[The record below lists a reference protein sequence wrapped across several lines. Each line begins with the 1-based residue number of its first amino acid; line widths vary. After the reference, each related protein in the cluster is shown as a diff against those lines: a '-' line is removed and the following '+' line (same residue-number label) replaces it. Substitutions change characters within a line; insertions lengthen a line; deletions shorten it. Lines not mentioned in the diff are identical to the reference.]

1 MKLLK
6 VIPILAML
14 LVGVISSCS
23 TDMDSTEIVVA
34 NSKYETTSMT
44 AAKQS
49 AATQSKISKL
59 KGGNFGVIGNFVILS
74 KTGIKDVYKSAVTVD
89 VGASPI
95 TGAAILLKCDEVTA
109 TIYTVDATGR
119 SNPDYLNLGAG
130 SIGARTLKIGLYTW
144 TGNLLIPTDIAISDS
159 LTDVWIFQGAG
170 NLDMS
175 STVKITSAGGAQAKA
190 IFWQTAGAVTRGT
203 TSHFEENI
211 VSQTGINLKTGSSI
225 NRRMM
230 AQNLVT
236 LQMKTVTRPQ

>member
-1 MKLLK
+1 MQ
-6 VIPILAML
+6 
-14 LVGVISSCS
+14 
-23 TDMDSTEIVVA
+23 
-34 NSKYETTSMT
+34 T
-44 AAKQS
+44 A
-49 AATQSKISKL
+49 
-59 KGGNFGVIGNFVILS
+59 
-74 KTGIKDVYKSAVTVD
+74 YK
-89 VGASPI
+89 
-95 TGAAILLKCDEVTA
+95 
-109 TIYTVDATGR
+109 DATGR
-119 SNPDYLNLGAG
+119 SNTDYLNLGAL
-130 SIGARTLKIGLYTW
+130 SIGERTLKIALYTW

-159 LTDVWIFQGAG
+159 LTDVWIFQVAG

-230 AQNLVT
+230 AQTLVT